1 MSTPVPAVL
10 VCGVCGWA
18 WQGVRRSLEK
28 AVDAYRR
35 AKEEKPPS
43 AQACFNLG
51 FMHERGLGLPPDL
64 HLAKRYYDEA
74 LSANPRAVLP
84 VSLALAA
91 LWLRLRAP

>member
-1 MSTPVPAVL
+1 M
-10 VCGVCGWA
+10 
-18 WQGVRRSLEK
+18 E
-28 AVDAYRR
+28 AYRR

-51 FMHERGLGLPPDL
+51 FMHERGLGLPADL

-84 VSLALAA
+84 ISLALAA
-91 LWLRLRAP
+91 LWLRLKHPNSILVWDSFP